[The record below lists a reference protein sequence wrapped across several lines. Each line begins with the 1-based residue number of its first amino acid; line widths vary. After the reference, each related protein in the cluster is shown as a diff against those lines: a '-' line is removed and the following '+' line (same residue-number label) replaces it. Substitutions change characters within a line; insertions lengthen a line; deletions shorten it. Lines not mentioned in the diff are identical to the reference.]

1 MLVLTE
7 KLVMWGRF
15 ISDNNSA
22 PTSSISND
30 EVIGRI
36 QNKKKRKCLRVD
48 VIGTEFLVLLDECG
62 ILRRS
67 VFIFVRP
74 FF

>member
-1 MLVLTE
+1 
-7 KLVMWGRF
+7 MWGRF

-36 QNKKKRKCLRVD
+36 QNKKK
-48 VIGTEFLVLLDECG
+48 ENA
-62 ILRRS
+62 
-67 VFIFVRP
+67 
-74 FF
+74 